1 MYDVII
7 YILITVSNKQF
18 QQIQKTDTISELNT
32 SNIFWSKV
40 KRRLAATNT
49 PFSDITRN
57 IKLDDSAVL
66 MYLLSIHDSFCLCL
80 ILLMDQNIDN
90 DVIRKSPDNKI
101 HYNTE

>member
-18 QQIQKTDTISELNT
+18 QQIQKTDTISELNP

-66 MYLLSIHDSFCLCL
+66 MYQFMTHFVYVLFC
-80 ILLMDQNIDN
+80 
-90 DVIRKSPDNKI
+90 
-101 HYNTE
+101 